1 MAYPIGAGVP
11 PQSGTFIP
19 ALWSGKWLEKF
30 YASSVLTQIANTD
43 YEGMIA
49 QQGDTVNVRQVPDIQ
64 IRDYVAGQNLV
75 YERPDSPIVTLLI
88 DKGKYFS
95 PIIDDVIAVQSD
107 LDQMD
112 AWTTDSAEQMKI
124 AVDRDVLSAIPV
136 DAGIPAGTGGN
147 QGLTAGVISR
157 NINLGVTGTPFQVTK
172 VNVLDK
178 LLDLG
183 QTLDEANVPET
194 GRWVVM
200 PAWAIALIKKSDLKD
215 ASLSGDATSI
225 MRNGRVGMIDR
236 FMLYSSNLLTPV
248 TDGSNRTFY
257 IIAGHKVGFSFAS
270 QITKVE
276 TLRAESTFGNI
287 LRGLKVYG
295 YKVTKGSALS
305 LLYCYQ

>member
-1 MAYPIGAGVP
+1 MAYPLSAGVP
-11 PQSGTFIP
+11 AQSGTFIP
-19 ALWSGKWLEKF
+19 TLWAGKWLEKF
-30 YASSVLTQIANTD
+30 YATSVLTQISNTD
-43 YEGMIA
+43 YEGLIA
-49 QQGDTVNVRQVPDIQ
+49 NQGDTVVIRQVPDIQ
-64 IRDYVAGQNLV
+64 IQDYIAGQNLI
-75 YERPDSPIVTLLI
+75 YQRPDAPTVTLLI
-88 DKGKYFS
+88 NKGKYFS

-124 AVDRDVLSAIPV
+124 AVDRDVLGAIPV
-136 DAGIPAGTGGN
+136 DTTIAAKNKGT
-147 QGLTAGVISR
+147 TAGVISQ
-157 NINLGVTGTPFQVTK
+157 NINLGTTGSPVQLTK
-172 VNVLDK
+172 VNILDK
-178 LLDLG
+178 LMDLG

-215 ASLSGDATSI
+215 AALSGDGMSI

-236 FMLYSSNLLTPV
+236 FTLYSSNLLSKV
-248 TDGSNRTFY
+248 VDGSFNAFY
-257 IIAGHKVGFSFAS
+257 IIAGHKVGFTFAS

-295 YKVTKGSALS
+295 YKVTKGDAIA
-305 LLYCYQ
+305 LLYVYQ

>member
-1 MAYPIGAGVP
+1 MAYPIAAGVP

-19 ALWSGKWLEKF
+19 QLWAGKWLEKF
-30 YASSVLTQIANTD
+30 YASSVLTSISNTD
-43 YEGMIA
+43 YEGMIT
-49 QQGDTVNVRQVPDIQ
+49 QQGDTVNIRQVPDIQ

-75 YERPDSPIVTLLI
+75 YERPDAPMVTLYI

-124 AVDRDVLSAIPV
+124 AVDRDVLAAIPT
-136 DAGIPAGTGGN
+136 DTAITTRTKGT
-147 QGLTAGVISR
+147 TAGAISQ
-157 NINLGVTGTPFQVTK
+157 NINLGTTGSAVALTK
-172 VNVLDK
+172 VNILDK

-183 QTLDEANVPET
+183 QALDEVNIPET

-200 PAWAIALIKKSDLKD
+200 PAWAVALIKKSDLKD
-215 ASLSGDATSI
+215 ASLSGDSTSI

-236 FMLYSSNLLTPV
+236 FTIYSSNLLPAV
-248 TDGSNRTFY
+248 SDSGSKFY
-257 IIAGHKVGFSFAS
+257 IIAGHKVGFTFAS

-295 YKVTKGSALS
+295 YKVTKGDAIA
-305 LLYCYQ
+305 LLYAYQG